1 MTQTCKIFF
10 QSNKK
15 AAVLEQIMAHTLFVP
30 GVIEAAFSAF
40 QKQTSKTL
48 VGLEKRRW
56 FAVSN
61 LSTVT
66 PQQSKTNGRTELQGY
81 LAKH

>member
-15 AAVLEQIMAHTLFVP
+15 AAVLEQIMAHPLFVP

-40 QKQTSKTL
+40 QKEASKTL
-48 VGLEKRRW
+48 AGLEKRRW
-56 FAVSN
+56 FAA
-61 LSTVT
+61 T
-66 PQQSKTNGRTELQGY
+66 
-81 LAKH
+81 